1 MNTMAG
7 LRGASSCNC
16 RTAANRM
23 CEGTLPNELRFDASA
38 AGASDRQSRR
48 HSAHSLFVGSDA
60 PTMPV
65 RDASCIVHTRR
76 KWRFTNTIDG
86 RRIRAT

>member
-38 AGASDRQSRR
+38 AGASDRQSAGGIR
-48 HSAHSLFVGSDA
+48 HTLCS
-60 PTMPV
+60 
-65 RDASCIVHTRR
+65 
-76 KWRFTNTIDG
+76 
-86 RRIRAT
+86 